1 LRLKLME
8 NLAGGQIKFIIVF
21 VLSAFGKDE
30 VLALDVSGRLLL
42 LLLEVQRVESSVV
55 EGRVLRVEVL

>member
-1 LRLKLME
+1 MRLKLME

>member
-1 LRLKLME
+1 ME